1 MFWVPIWL
9 PEMQNPRLT
18 RVLSL
23 KSTPG
28 WTQQVKS
35 DRKRQE
41 FYQLSLKS
49 LMLHYSQMIR

>member
-9 PEMQNPRLT
+9 PEMKNPRLT

-28 WTQQVKS
+28 GTQQVKS
-35 DRKRQE
+35 DGNRLE
-41 FYQLSLKS
+41 FYINCLCSRLCSIILK
-49 LMLHYSQMIR
+49 